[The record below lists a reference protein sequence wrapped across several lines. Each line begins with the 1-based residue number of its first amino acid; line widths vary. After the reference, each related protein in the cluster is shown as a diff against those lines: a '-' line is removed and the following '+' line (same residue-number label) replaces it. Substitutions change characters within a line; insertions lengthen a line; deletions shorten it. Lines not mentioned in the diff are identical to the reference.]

1 MNGEIGKW
9 TRSAAFFATH
19 PVFTHSEFVAAHTA
33 RGRSRH
39 TSNAILARQLA
50 SGRLVRVRRGLYASV
65 PVGREHGGFVPDAYL
80 IAAKAQDDGVLAYHS
95 ALELHGLA
103 HSVWWRVQTLTSG
116 RARRFR
122 FGNVEFVSI
131 QAPREIRAQPDFG
144 GGVVRQP
151 RGAGEL
157 RVTTIERTLVDLMHA
172 PRHGGG
178 WEEIWRS
185 LEAVEF
191 LDPLAVVEHAI
202 RMRSALTAARVGFFL
217 EQHRKEWMVEEA
229 HLAPLLRSKPK
240 QPLYWDR
247 RREPGT
253 WVSRWSLVI
262 PRTILERGWEEPSSP
277 EDGIDA

>member
-1 MNGEIGKW
+1 MSGTSGKW
-9 TRSAAFFATH
+9 TSPTVYFAEH
-19 PVFTHSEFVAAHTA
+19 PVFTHREFVAAHTV

-39 TSNAILARQLA
+39 TSNAILARHLA
-50 SGRLVRVRRGLYASV
+50 SGRLVRVRRGLYAAA
-65 PVGREHGGFVPDAYL
+65 PPGREHLGFFPDEYL
-80 IAAKAQDDGVLAYHS
+80 IAAKVRDDGVLAYHT
-95 ALELHGLA
+95 ALELHGVA

-122 FGNVEFVSI
+122 FQNVEFVSI
-131 QAPREIRAQPDFG
+131 QAPREVRALPDFG
-144 GGVVRQP
+144 GGVVLQTR
-151 RGAGEL
+151 RGAEL

-191 LDPLAVVEHAI
+191 IDVRAVVEHAL

-217 EQHRKEWMVEEA
+217 EQHRQEWKVEDA
-229 HLAPLLRSKPK
+229 HLEPLLRSKPK

-247 RREPGT
+247 RRESGT
-253 WVSRWSLVI
+253 WVARWGLVI
-262 PRTILERGWEEPSSP
+262 PRTILERGWEEPWCAG
-277 EDGIDA
+277 EGTDA